1 MSRLAGAAHAARQ
14 LAWALRPRA
23 EENGFREIRSRFY
36 RGFWQQAARAVG
48 AELVALDGD
57 FWQARRGNAWTLI
70 RQDQIAL
77 DDHLRVR
84 LARNKAVTARLLAPY
99 GFAAPASVEFD
110 LASLDKAKAFLAA
123 ARGPIV
129 VKPDGIPRGRF
140 VSSDGPGAG
149 RGITCGIRSPA
160 ELARAARW
168 GALFGARLIAEEEIE
183 GASYRLLYLDG
194 RLIDAVRRDPPRVFG
209 DGTSTLAQLIRAEN
223 AERRLARP
231 PLAFSPLTVDL
242 DCRLTLARQGLTL
255 ASRPRAQAAVQVKT
269 VCNQNAAYDN
279 HVVLDRI
286 HPRLASLGGDLAW
299 RLGLRLAGVDIMSTD
314 PAAPPAQGR
323 FAVNEV
329 NANPGLH
336 HHWLVAEPERRT
348 PVGALALEAALC
360 RKDH

>member
-1 MSRLAGAAHAARQ
+1 MSRVSAALRAARH
-14 LAWALRPRA
+14 LSWALRPRG
-23 EENGFREIRSRFY
+23 EENGFREIRARFY
-36 RGFWQQAARAVG
+36 RGFWEGAARAVG
-48 AELVALDGD
+48 AELVPLGE

-84 LARNKAVTARLLAPY
+84 LARNKAATARLLAPY

-110 LASLDKAKAFLAA
+110 LDSLDKGYAFLAA

-129 VKPDGIPRGRF
+129 LKPDGIPRGRF

-149 RGITCGIRSPA
+149 RGITCGVRTRA

-168 GALFGARLIAEEEIE
+168 AALFGARILAEEEMP

-194 RLIDAVRRDPPRVFG
+194 RLIDAVRRDAPRVFG
-209 DGTSTLAQLIRAEN
+209 DGASTLAELIRAEN
-223 AERRLARP
+223 AERRRAHP
-231 PLAFSPLTVDL
+231 PLAFSPLTPDL
-242 DCRLTLARQGLTL
+242 DCRLTLERQGLTL
-255 ASRPRAQAAVQVKT
+255 ASRPAALQAVQVKT

-279 HVVLDRI
+279 HVVLESI
-286 HPRLASLGGDLAW
+286 HPRLASLGAELAW
-299 RLGLRLAGVDIMSTD
+299 RLGLRLAGVDVMCVD
-314 PAAPPAQGR
+314 PSAPPAPGA

-336 HHWLVAEPERRT
+336 HHWLVAEPQRRA
-348 PVGALALEAALC
+348 PVGELVLDAALC
-360 RKDH
+360 GRKH